1 MTLGPNYKLPKNYM
15 TFCLSYNLPKIKTKI
30 KHGSTYPNTLNSEA
44 RLRNGKVLD
53 THFAQTKSGLLDSC
67 DQCTPLCMT

>member
-30 KHGSTYPNTLNSEA
+30 KHGSTYPKILNSKA
-44 RLRNGKVLD
+44 RLWNGKVLG
-53 THFAQTKSGLLDSC
+53 THSAQIEFGLLDSH
-67 DQCTPLCMT
+67 DQCTPLCMI